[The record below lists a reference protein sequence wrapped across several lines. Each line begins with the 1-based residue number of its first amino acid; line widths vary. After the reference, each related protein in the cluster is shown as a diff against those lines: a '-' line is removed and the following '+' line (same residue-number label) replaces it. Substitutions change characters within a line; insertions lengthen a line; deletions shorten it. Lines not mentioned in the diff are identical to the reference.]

1 MTDDIQAELFVAGL
15 NPNASWEVQKA
26 MIDQAII
33 SERRKF
39 PDAHSFTIRS
49 LSSTAWLTVDP
60 SASTNDM
67 SCRVVYQRQPTYE
80 EQIAR
85 LHRLQ
90 FDSLSRPPI
99 VMSLDG
105 MRQLSLLDADI
116 TDRVLR
122 RTVTGRFTSAAPPV
136 ELTPAERFAQRRD
149 EERARIPDGPSGRD
163 GHGNW
168 RFDPLQGKRNR
179 KKKKGKK

>member
-1 MTDDIQAELFVAGL
+1 MTNDIQADLFVGGL
-15 NPNASWEVQKA
+15 SARTSWEVQKA

-49 LSSTAWLTVDP
+49 LSSTMWMTMP
-60 SASTNDM
+60 SSASNDDL
-67 SCRVVYQRQPTYE
+67 SCRVVYQRQPTFD

-85 LHRLQ
+85 LQRLQ
-90 FDSLSRPPI
+90 YDSLSRPPI

-122 RTVTGRFTSAAPPV
+122 RTVTGRFDSSTPPV

-179 KKKKGKK
+179 KKKRGKK